1 MRRHIAAS
9 VILAAVC
16 VSGTAC
22 TGSRPGGTDPSAA
35 DPTTPV
41 VAAPAT
47 TTNDAPPPDP
57 KPVSTG
63 KCPYLD
69 TDWIAFTN
77 GQHVAKVQLSADT
90 PHPACFFLRP
100 DGGFDVMVQVF
111 TGSPK
116 AANALVNRVAPVA
129 TSDKASDPAGWTG
142 GEESFGKTDGA
153 VYAVRKE
160 GTGTAVVVKVDQAQT
175 YKAKLIAEKA
185 IQTLGL

>member
-22 TGSRPGGTDPSAA
+22 TGARPGGTDPSAA
-35 DPTTPV
+35 DSTSQVT
-41 VAAPAT
+41 AAPAT

-77 GQHVAKVQLSADT
+77 GQHVGKVQLSADT
-90 PHPACFFLRP
+90 PHPACFFLRA
-100 DGGFDVMVQVF
+100 DGEVDVLVQVF
-111 TGSPK
+111 TGSAK
-116 AANALVNRVAPVA
+116 AANALIDRVAPVA
-129 TSDKASDPAGWTG
+129 TSDKATEPSGWTG
-142 GEESFGKTDGA
+142 GSESFGKTKGA

-160 GTGTAVVVKVDQAQT
+160 GTGTAVVVKVNQAQT
-175 YKAKLIAEKA
+175 YKAKLIAQKA
-185 IQTLGL
+185 IETLGL